1 MKFTELTVLLPCH
14 SLEDFPVYYEGTQAD
29 ELLAAWCSL
38 WHPAFLASAAALP
51 AWHRIDVPPE
61 TFSGRLMTVAP
72 SCADT
77 VLIPRGIAKRLG
89 LRPIRNTIAILASGE
104 QRAAISYMGVLEI
117 PAIGYRD
124 EIEMT
129 AMSDGGESNHILL
142 GKNFLREFLV
152 TIDCANDVVHFQRTD
167 YSYSPPIDDE

>member
-1 MKFTELTVLLPCH
+1 M
-14 SLEDFPVYYEGTQAD
+14 PVGGGARIHVTALDVEARIRPVTPSGETPIFAD
-29 ELLAAWCSL
+29 VMGV
-38 WHPAFLASAAALP
+38 
-51 AWHRIDVPPE
+51 ID
-61 TFSGRLMTVAP
+61 TG
-72 SCADT
+72 ADT

-89 LRPIRNTIAILASGE
+89 LRPIRNTVAILASGE

-129 AMSDGGESNHILL
+129 AMSDGGESTHILL

-152 TIDCANDVVHFQRTD
+152 TIDCANNVVHFQRTD
-167 YSYSPPIDDE
+167 YSYSPFIDDE

>member
-1 MKFTELTVLLPCH
+1 M
-14 SLEDFPVYYEGTQAD
+14 PVGGSAKVHVTALDVEARIRPVTPSGETAIFAD
-29 ELLAAWCSL
+29 VMGV
-38 WHPAFLASAAALP
+38 
-51 AWHRIDVPPE
+51 ID
-61 TFSGRLMTVAP
+61 TG
-72 SCADT
+72 ADT
-77 VLIPRGIAKRLG
+77 VLISRGIAKRLG
-89 LRPIRNTIAILASGE
+89 LRPIRNTVAILASGE

-167 YSYSPPIDDE
+167 HSYSPPVDDE

>member
-1 MKFTELTVLLPCH
+1 MPGGSGGAAIHVTALDVEARIR
-14 SLEDFPVYYEGTQAD
+14 PVMSSGEAPILAD
-29 ELLAAWCSL
+29 VMGV
-38 WHPAFLASAAALP
+38 
-51 AWHRIDVPPE
+51 ID
-61 TFSGRLMTVAP
+61 TG
-72 SCADT
+72 ADT

-129 AMSDGGESNHILL
+129 AMTDGGESNHILL
-142 GKNFLREFLV
+142 GRNFLREFLV
-152 TIDCANDVVHFQRTD
+152 TIDCANDVVHYQRIGG
-167 YSYSPPIDDE
+167 SYSPLVDDE